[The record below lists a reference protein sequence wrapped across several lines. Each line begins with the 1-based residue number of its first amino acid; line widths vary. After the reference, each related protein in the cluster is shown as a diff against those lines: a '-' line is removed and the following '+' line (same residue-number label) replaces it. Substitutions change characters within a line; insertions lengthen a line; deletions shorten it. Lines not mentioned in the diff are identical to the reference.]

1 MKYVLSISI
10 SQIESEPGTRRQASN
25 GIQEHYACTYI
36 NVKKGTSPRD
46 YFHKNFHL
54 KNFLSV
60 LEAEETIDIFLGQ
73 ALKVKIGFLTTSVHS
88 SFCRT

>member
-1 MKYVLSISI
+1 MYEICIVNLNKSDRKRALNPETSFKWD
-10 SQIESEPGTRRQASN
+10 TRALCMYN
-25 GIQEHYACTYI
+25 